1 MSCHDPRNL
10 SDGQFSLSFAVC
22 AVTFFCT
29 LCVVIS
35 ARNAVGLA
43 VWSLAGVACSTRLT
57 QTYLRRSVGMMFVG
71 FGIIAIGAF
80 HIFGFFSMGIAAIGG
95 VLAFSGAGATLFNA
109 FDRGP

>member
-1 MSCHDPRNL
+1 
-10 SDGQFSLSFAVC
+10 
-22 AVTFFCT
+22 
-29 LCVVIS
+29 
-35 ARNAVGLA
+35 
-43 VWSLAGVACSTRLT
+43 
-57 QTYLRRSVGMMFVG
+57 MMFVG